1 MKFCPICKFMLY
13 TKIKSSQVQE
23 NEEDEDRKSSMEVK
37 EVSQDILQYYCKN
50 CAWSK
55 DELVNETSNAYNCV
69 YKRNYQEDYI
79 VEKTIAN
86 KYTIYDNTLPRVS
99 YDCINDGCITNQS
112 DINNDEIFNEK
123 NSLIVDNIP
132 PDYTDDQVTNIFAN
146 DFDTSLIYKA
156 IRVKLTK
163 YIILFN
169 TPEAK
174 ELFEVKYNNAET
186 NDYKLKIIKY
196 EKPRKEVI
204 YIKYDSINM
213 KYLYICANCG
223 TSWKKN

>member
-1 MKFCPICKFMLY
+1 MLY
-13 TKIKSSQVQE
+13 TKIKSSKLPD
-23 NEEDEDRKSSMEVK
+23 NDEEDTKSSLQSK
-37 EVSQDILQYYCKN
+37 ENTQDILQYYCKN

-55 DELVNETSNAYNCV
+55 DESVNDSNNVNNCI
-69 YKRNYQEDYI
+69 YRRNYQEDYI
-79 VEKTIAN
+79 VEKTMAN
-86 KYTIYDNTLPRVS
+86 KYTIYDNTLPRVT
-99 YDCINDGCITNQS
+99 YDCINDECPTNK
-112 DINNDEIFNEK
+112 NDDVFTEN
-123 NSLIVDNIP
+123 NSLIIDNLP
-132 PDYTDDQVTNIFAN
+132 PDYTDEQVENIFIN
-146 DFDTSLIYKA
+146 DRDKIEKS

-169 TPEAK
+169 NDTSK
-174 ELFEVKYNNAET
+174 QLFEEKYNNHTE
-186 NDYKLKIIKY
+186 NGYLLKIVKY

>member
-13 TKIKSSQVQE
+13 TKIKTNKAQE
-23 NEEDEDRKSSMEVK
+23 NEDEDSKSLPQVK
-37 EVSQDILQYYCKN
+37 EETQDILQFYCKN

-55 DELVNETSNAYNCV
+55 DESVNEASNAYNCV

-99 YDCINDGCITNQS
+99 YDCINNECPTNQI
-112 DINNDEIFNEK
+112 DINNDSIFNET

-132 PDYTDDQVTNIFAN
+132 PDYSDEQVANIFMDELN
-146 DFDTSLIYKA
+146 EGTIYKA

-163 YIILFN
+163 YIIQFN
-169 TPEAK
+169 TPDVK
-174 ELFEVKYNNAET
+174 ELFQIKYDNFET
-186 NDYKLKIIKY
+186 NGYKLKIVKY

>member
-13 TKIKSSQVQE
+13 TKIKE
-23 NEEDEDRKSSMEVK
+23 NKPPNDEEDTKSSTQ
-37 EVSQDILQYYCKN
+37 SQQDILQYYCKN

-55 DELVNETSNAYNCV
+55 DEQTNDMNGSSNCV

-79 VEKTIAN
+79 VEKTISN
-86 KYTIYDNTLPRVS
+86 KYTIYDNTLPRVT
-99 YDCINDGCITNQS
+99 YDCINNDCPTNK
-112 DINNDEIFNEK
+112 DENIFNET
-123 NSLIVDNIP
+123 NTIIVDNLP
-132 PDYTDDQVTNIFAN
+132 PDYTDNQVVNIFE
-146 DFDTSLIYKA
+146 DDIEKIYNA

-163 YIILFN
+163 YIISFN
-169 TPEAK
+169 NESDK
-174 ELFEVKYNNAET
+174 EIFVQKYNNTEESGYRL
-186 NDYKLKIIKY
+186 NIVKY
-196 EKPRKEVI
+196 EKPKKEVI